1 MPADLTEKDGQT
13 LFVANRSN
21 GHPWHRLG
29 HEVSKLLTL
38 EEALELTQSDDHVM
52 PVNLTANTPTGPQ
65 EVDDTIGMWSDK
77 HGLIA
82 TGMSPGYVP
91 KQRREIAE
99 LAYTITGLDKEGAY
113 VDTMGNIG
121 DYANQFFTY
130 IKVPELVIDPNG
142 IADTIERGIVGATSF
157 DGSLKNLLFYSD
169 IRVVCSNTLSLAM
182 RMGLRMIAVKHTK
195 NSEDKIL
202 QAAKALEYLGAR
214 ELEITKKAEAM
225 LKVDGDKAMD
235 RILDNLW
242 PIEGVEDK
250 AKTRRLA
257 ERGNVRFLYEGEGNL
272 NVRLAGRNGWAAF
285 NATVEYLDH
294 FRPVKGNKDKEKRRA
309 ASAVMP
315 GTTVD
320 TKMKVSELVL
330 A

>member
-1 MPADLTEKDGQT
+1 MPADLTEKDGQV
-13 LFVANRSN
+13 LFVANHSN

-29 HEVSKLLTL
+29 HEVSKYLTL
-38 EEALELTQSDDHVM
+38 EDALRLTQSDDHVV
-52 PVNLTANTPTGPQ
+52 PVTLYAQTDDNMV
-65 EVDDTIGMWSDK
+65 EVTDTVGMFSDK

-99 LAYTITGLDKEGAY
+99 LAYTITGLDKDGAY

-121 DYANQFFTY
+121 AHANQFFTY

-169 IRVVCSNTLSLAM
+169 IRVVCSNTLSMAM
-182 RMGLRMIAVKHTK
+182 RSGLRMIAVKHTK
-195 NSEDKIL
+195 NSEETII

-214 ELEITKKAEAM
+214 ELEITAKAEAM
-225 LKVDGDKAMD
+225 LRVDGDKALD
-235 RILDNLW
+235 KILDNLW
-242 PIEGVEDK
+242 PIEGVEDR
-250 AKTRRLA
+250 AKTRREA
-257 ERGNVRFLYEGEGNL
+257 ERDNVRFLYAGDGNL
-272 NVRLAGRNGWAAF
+272 NVNLVGRNGWAAY

-294 FRPVKGNKDKEKRRA
+294 FRPVRGSGKAKKRA
-309 ASAVMP
+309 EGAVMP

-320 TKMKVSELVL
+320 MKMKVGELVL